1 MRKTMTTSGNAMK
14 KLTPQEIEIL
24 FTVVTT
30 LHLTSLMMSTTNLSL
45 DSRKSKNNNLR
56 LQNLQVAGI
65 FKPFAITFTTKYP
78 KQQTTKDGWAK

>member
-1 MRKTMTTSGNAMK
+1 MRLTMTTSEDAMK

-24 FTVVTT
+24 STVVTT
-30 LHLTSLMMSTTNLSL
+30 LHLTLPTMSTTNSSL

-65 FKPFAITFTTKYP
+65 LKPFAIAFTTTYQT
-78 KQQTTKDGWAK
+78 KQITENGWVT